1 MSELAAERLSAELR
15 RIWWVPVVRG
25 AVILLLGLFMLARPL
40 ESVTALVWVFGAF
53 AVLDGVLVVVQAFAD
68 RRQGAFWWE
77 LLGGLVEIA
86 LGLVLV
92 LWPQPTA
99 TVLFYFAAFW
109 VVAVGVFAV
118 VASIVLYRAE
128 EVAWYWVLAFG
139 LVNLLFG
146 IVLLAN
152 PQTSVTVIVVLI
164 GLFACVGGVLL
175 VVSGLATRSMA
186 KALVRPDPLR

>member
-1 MSELAAERLSAELR
+1 MSELAADRLSAELR

-25 AVILLLGLFMLARPL
+25 LVILLLGLFMLARPL
-40 ESVTALVWVFGAF
+40 ESVRALVWVFGVF
-53 AVLDGVLVVVQAFAD
+53 AVVDGVLVVVQSFAD
-68 RRQGAFWWE
+68 RRSGAFWWE

-86 LGLVLV
+86 IGVVLV
-92 LWPQPTA
+92 LWPAPTA
-99 TVLFYFAAFW
+99 TVLFYFAAGW
-109 VVAVGVFAV
+109 VAAVGVFAV
-118 VASIVLYRAE
+118 IASIVLYRAE

-175 VVSGLATRSMA
+175 VVSGLSTRALA
-186 KALVRPDPLR
+186 KSLARPDVVR

>member
-1 MSELAAERLSAELR
+1 MSELAADRISAELR

-25 AVILLLGLFMLARPL
+25 LVILLLGLFMLVRPL
-40 ESVTALVWVFGAF
+40 ESVRALVWVFGVF
-53 AVLDGVLVVVQAFAD
+53 AVVDGVLVVVQSFAD
-68 RRQGAFWWE
+68 RRRGAFWWE

-92 LWPQPTA
+92 LWPAPTA
-99 TVLFYFAAFW
+99 TVLFYFAAAW
-109 VVAVGVFAV
+109 VAAVGVFAII
-118 VASIVLYRAE
+118 ASIVLYGAE

-175 VVSGLATRSMA
+175 VVSGLSTRALA
-186 KALVRPDPLR
+186 KVLERPGAVR